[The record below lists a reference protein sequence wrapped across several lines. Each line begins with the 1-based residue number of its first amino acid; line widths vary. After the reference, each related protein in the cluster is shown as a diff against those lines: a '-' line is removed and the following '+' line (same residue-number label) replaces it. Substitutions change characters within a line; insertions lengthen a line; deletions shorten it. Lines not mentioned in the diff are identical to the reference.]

1 MAMNTH
7 HHREARLVIARR
19 VYGPI
24 LSVPKGHPAYDYRE
38 RWGRHA
44 VLVNSRSTGHRPREI
59 AARKRRAAL
68 IS

>member
-7 HHREARLVIARR
+7 HQREARLVISAR

-24 LSVPKGHPAYDYRE
+24 RSVPKSHPAYDYRE

-44 VLVNSRSTGHRPREI
+44 ALVNSASMGYRPREI
-59 AARKRRAAL
+59 AARKRRVAL
-68 IS
+68 VS